1 MVESL
6 KSNQMSLRSLIN
18 TFLFVVALVAF
29 SGYSATAQGLT
40 AKTNQYSLNFKNV
53 EALPASGPLPH
64 IEWILPQLEYT
75 NSTKNK
81 IDIKARVI
89 NSSPLK
95 EIRIVISNS
104 VDGSPISTKSIPI
117 KFDQR
122 EYSVSQSV
130 TLPDGSNY
138 VSMEAVTEQGV
149 VVSDRRQILVGK
161 DAIENMVAL
170 NRKDYALLFATN
182 KYDHWDDLINPINDA
197 QTIAKELKEKY
208 GFEVDLVMDATV
220 EEVWEKLREYNERK
234 FSPQDQ
240 LLIFFAGHGH
250 FDESFGE
257 GYVVAKNSLA
267 NDVSK
272 TTYLSHNRLRGV
284 IDNIGCNHILLGMDV
299 CFGGTLDPVIA
310 SSRGADM
317 AEVSVNQMLSRKWS
331 HRTRKYLTSGGKEYV
346 SDGIADKH
354 SPFAGKLIESL
365 RSYGGDDRI
374 LTLTELQGNMEKM
387 KQLPRFGSFGTDEA
401 LSDFVFVGKR

>member
-1 MVESL
+1 MKTLNCVFCFLIVVGSL
-6 KSNQMSLRSLIN
+6 YGHSI
-18 TFLFVVALVAF
+18 
-29 SGYSATAQGLT
+29 YAQGLT
-40 AKTNQYSLNFKNV
+40 AKTNEFSLNFKKA
-53 EALPASGPLPH
+53 EALPASGPLPKVV
-64 IEWILPQLEYT
+64 WVFPQLEYT

-81 IDIKARVI
+81 IEVKARII
-89 NSSPLK
+89 NQSPLK
-95 EIRIVISNS
+95 EIRIVVSNS
-104 VDGSPISTKSIPI
+104 VDGSVISTKSIPI

-122 EYSVSQSV
+122 EYSIDQSII
-130 TLPDGSNY
+130 LPDGSNY
-138 VSMEAVTEQGV
+138 VSLEAITELGI

-161 DAIENMVAL
+161 NAIENMVAL

-197 QTIAKELKEKY
+197 QTIAKELREKY
-208 GFEVDLVMDATV
+208 GFEVDLVEDATV
-220 EEVWEKLREYNERK
+220 EKVWEKLREYNERK

-257 GYVVAKNSLA
+257 GYVVAKNSLS
-267 NDVSK
+267 NDVSR

-284 IDNIGCNHILLGMDV
+284 IDNIGCNHILLSMDV

-310 SSRGADM
+310 SSRGLDM
-317 AEVSVNQMLSRKWS
+317 TEVSVNQMLSRKWS

-346 SDGIADKH
+346 SDGVPDKH

-365 RSYGGDDRI
+365 RSYGGEDRI
-374 LTLTELQGNMEKM
+374 LTLTELQVNLEKL